1 MRSGHQQ
8 QAMHSSTAD
17 AAHSAVVQGDQ
28 GVRRARYE
36 ARWHA
41 FAAKDTP
48 AAASEV
54 AYGQVPCNTTL
65 TTCLRTPATV
75 ALPEAYGD
83 DATR

>member
-1 MRSGHQQ
+1 M
-8 QAMHSSTAD
+8 
-17 AAHSAVVQGDQ
+17 VQGDQ

-54 AYGQVPCNTTL
+54 AYGQVHCRPQLDAFL
-65 TTCLRTPATV
+65 TSCLSSPQWACCLETHECSA
-75 ALPEAYGD
+75 EC
-83 DATR
+83 

>member
-1 MRSGHQQ
+1 M
-8 QAMHSSTAD
+8 
-17 AAHSAVVQGDQ
+17 QGDQ

-54 AYGQVPCNTTL
+54 AYGQVPWI
-65 TTCLRTPATV
+65 V
-75 ALPEAYGD
+75 EAEAGDIQPIVFYGASGAVD
-83 DATR
+83 